1 MAPVRAGEGSAGSG
15 ALYTGVKLFFKYL
28 HIVIYLFYICFNKQ
42 SKQSHMKNVK
52 LKTIERQIR
61 DGKVE
66 CMMDLRIGYVEI
78 RNCITGKRYFVN
90 VIK

>member
-1 MAPVRAGEGSAGSG
+1 
-15 ALYTGVKLFFKYL
+15 
-28 HIVIYLFYICFNKQ
+28 
-42 SKQSHMKNVK
+42 MKNVK

-66 CMMDLRIGYVEI
+66 CMMDLRIGYLEI
-78 RNCITGKRYFVN
+78 RNCTTGKRYFVN

>member
-1 MAPVRAGEGSAGSG
+1 
-15 ALYTGVKLFFKYL
+15 
-28 HIVIYLFYICFNKQ
+28 
-42 SKQSHMKNVK
+42 MKNVK
-52 LKTIERQIR
+52 LKPIERQIR